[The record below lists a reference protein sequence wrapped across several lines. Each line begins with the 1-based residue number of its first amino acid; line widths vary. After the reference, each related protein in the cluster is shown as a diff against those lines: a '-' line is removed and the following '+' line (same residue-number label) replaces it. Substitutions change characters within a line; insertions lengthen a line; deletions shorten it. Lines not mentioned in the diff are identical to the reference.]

1 MKKVMVGIVS
11 FIVGAFLTI
20 VVVLTL
26 YTPNIRILTKEHI
39 RANVVAV
46 NLLVL
51 AKIDQDIVDLYITY
65 GTMPIEKREV
75 VSKLLDR
82 KILGLKALQIYMEGD
97 KK

>member
-1 MKKVMVGIVS
+1 MKKTMVGIVS

-20 VVVLTL
+20 VVVLTV
-26 YTPNIRILTKEHI
+26 YTPNARILTKEHI
-39 RANVVAV
+39 RANVVAI

-65 GTMPIEKREV
+65 GTLPIEKREI

-82 KILGLKALQIYMEGD
+82 KILGFKTLQLYMEGD
-97 KK
+97 EK